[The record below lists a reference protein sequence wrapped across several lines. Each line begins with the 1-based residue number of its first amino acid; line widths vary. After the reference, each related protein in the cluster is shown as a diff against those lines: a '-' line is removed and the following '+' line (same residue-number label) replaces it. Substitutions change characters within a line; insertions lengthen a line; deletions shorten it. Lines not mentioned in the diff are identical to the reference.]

1 MQIVAIIAMLFA
13 VSVVLAYTV
22 GRHSQKSKEI
32 KSIEDR
38 IKKAREAADALHND
52 DVRAEL
58 RDKYFRDWLLPDIH
72 ADLSEQTGYGR
83 NAFTNRRQQCHIRKV
98 MQMNEEEIVLKDEE
112 RQPCEVWTRVMGYF
126 RPSSCYNR
134 GKLQEFNDRKYF
146 SISKA
151 SERIKKGNL
160 KENA

>member
-1 MQIVAIIAMLFA
+1 MLFA

-72 ADLSEQTGYGR
+72 AYLSEQAGYGR

-112 RQPCEVWTRVMGYF
+112 RQPCEVWTREI
-126 RPSSCYNR
+126 P
-134 GKLQEFNDRKYF
+134 
-146 SISKA
+146 
-151 SERIKKGNL
+151 
-160 KENA
+160 